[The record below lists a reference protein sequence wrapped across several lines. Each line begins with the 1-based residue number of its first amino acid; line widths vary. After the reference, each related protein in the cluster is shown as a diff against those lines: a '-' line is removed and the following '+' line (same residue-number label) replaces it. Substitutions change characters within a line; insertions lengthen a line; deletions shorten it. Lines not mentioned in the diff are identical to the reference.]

1 MPRPRQGWGSRWRA
15 CCGRPFARE
24 GTLRKSVRRDGA
36 KTASA
41 RGEANEA
48 VRRMIQYGEN
58 RVRAG
63 RRLSNRLPRARRA
76 PPRRREIVKKSLRLA
91 ARACHLLSI
100 CYDGSAAAAGPPPRM
115 AARGTRRGDA
125 RAGAHGRTADDAT
138 PRAGRPREREATV
151 QMHGQRDR
159 VRDARGSGKPSP
171 HGGCAT
177 PRAGRPR
184 EREPAAA
191 RRPHGPGTGGR
202 PRVMRGAAARHGRR
216 KGIIKNE
223 TKKGRGLPDE
233 PKDRH
238 SDLPAARARPADRMR
253 RAVPG
258 GL

>member
-1 MPRPRQGWGSRWRA
+1 MGEQGGRA
-15 CCGRPFARE
+15 CCGRFFARE

-100 CYDGSAAAAGPPPRM
+100 CYDGSAAAAGAPPRM
-115 AARGTRRGDA
+115 AARGARRGMSA
-125 RAGAHGRTADDAT
+125 
-138 PRAGRPREREATV
+138 REREAIPPEV
-151 QMHGQRDR
+151 KRR
-159 VRDARGSGKPSP
+159 VMAGDARGSGKPSP

-184 EREPAAA
+184 GREATVQMHGQRDRVRDA
-191 RRPHGPGTGGR
+191 RGSGSPRRRAGRTG
-202 PRVMRGAAARHGRR
+202 RVRGNARASCGSRGAAWPQEGNH
-216 KGIIKNE
+216 
-223 TKKGRGLPDE
+223 KK
-233 PKDRH
+233 
-238 SDLPAARARPADRMR
+238 
-253 RAVPG
+253 
-258 GL
+258 

>member
-15 CCGRPFARE
+15 CCGRSFARE

-115 AARGTRRGDA
+115 AARGARRGMSA
-125 RAGAHGRTADDAT
+125 
-138 PRAGRPREREATV
+138 REREAIPPEV
-151 QMHGQRDR
+151 KRR
-159 VRDARGSGKPSP
+159 VMAGDARGSGAHRRTADAPRPERDARGSGSP
-171 HGGCAT
+171 RR
-177 PRAGRPR
+177 RAGRTGR
-184 EREPAAA
+184 VRGNA
-191 RRPHGPGTGGR
+191 RASCGS
-202 PRVMRGAAARHGRR
+202 RGAAWPQEGDH
-216 KGIIKNE
+216 
-223 TKKGRGLPDE
+223 KK
-233 PKDRH
+233 
-238 SDLPAARARPADRMR
+238 
-253 RAVPG
+253 
-258 GL
+258 